1 MTDHSEFES
10 EPVEPAKPPRD
21 PADTLRLALL
31 VYIVVNLIMGIP
43 LMLVPVGALDF
54 IGVERNIAEELAG
67 LRWVGAVLVAWGIGG
82 ILVMARPVGRAY
94 FVTVGALQMTFASVA
109 FLYSWWT
116 GESVGSVWF
125 QTVASVVLVGSAAYL
140 WWARLRAR
148 STLALDPPTS

>member
-1 MTDHSEFES
+1 MTDSFEA
-10 EPVEPAKPPRD
+10 EPVEPPKPPRD

-31 VYIVVNLIMGIP
+31 VYIVVNLVLGIP
-43 LMLVPVGALDF
+43 LMLVPVGFLDL

-82 ILVMARPVGRAY
+82 VLVMARPVGRAY
-94 FVTVGALQMTFASVA
+94 FVTVGALQMTFAAVA

-116 GESVGSVWF
+116 GESLGAVWF

-148 STLALDPPTS
+148 STLALDPPAS

>member
-1 MTDHSEFES
+1 VTDEFES
-10 EPVEPAKPPRD
+10 EPVEPQKPPRD

-31 VYIVVNLIMGIP
+31 VYIVVNLLIGIP
-43 LMLVPVGALDF
+43 LMLIPVGFLDF

-82 ILVMARPVGRAY
+82 VLVMARPVGRAY
-94 FVTVGALQMTFASVA
+94 FVTVGALQMTFAAVT

-116 GESVGSVWF
+116 GESLGSVWF
-125 QTVASVVLVGSAAYL
+125 QTVASVVLVGAAAYL